1 MTILVYV
8 KKIGKK
14 LQALKPC
21 AFEIPGKPDSLKE
34 LIRSLVEYNVSVYNH
49 RLNHHDPSS
58 LPSAQETEDMAQAGK
73 IGFGILYGIRESD
86 PAEAVETALEGFSDG
101 LFRFFLNGSEITEL
115 NAPLDL
121 KDNDEITIIRLTM
134 LTGGFF

>member
-1 MTILVYV
+1 MTIWVYV

-14 LQALKPC
+14 LQSLKPC
-21 AFEIPGKPDSLKE
+21 AFEIPGKPDSLKA
-34 LIRSLVEYNVSVYNH
+34 LIRALVEYNVSVYNH

-58 LPSAQETEDMAQAGK
+58 LPSAQEMEDMAQAGK
-73 IGFGILYGIRESD
+73 IGFGILYGTREAD

-101 LFRFFLNGSEITEL
+101 LFRFFLNGNEITEL

>member
-1 MTILVYV
+1 M
-8 KKIGKK
+8 
-14 LQALKPC
+14 
-21 AFEIPGKPDSLKE
+21 
-34 LIRSLVEYNVSVYNH
+34 
-49 RLNHHDPSS
+49 
-58 LPSAQETEDMAQAGK
+58 
-73 IGFGILYGIRESD
+73 
-86 PAEAVETALEGFSDG
+86 EAVETALEGFSDG